1 MGTINYRTSDYITLA
16 VRPYD
21 REDFLTDAD
30 FMREYGEE
38 EIDRFIY
45 MYTEDDYYNIK
56 ALLEKHEFCYYHVT
70 LEMGYYEGFSLDI
83 ENNFSIYYDDYIE
96 KREAQKEITEIKQF
110 LVDCVNSGMVQC
122 FPSWGTTYLD
132 REESLQ
138 GINNA
143 IKAMREEAK
152 KTPTWAQYER
162 EGV

>member
-16 VRPYD
+16 VRPYE
-21 REDFLTDAD
+21 REDFLKDAD

-38 EIDRFIY
+38 EIERFIS

-56 ALLEKHEFCYYHVT
+56 ALLEAHRFYYYHIT
-70 LEMGYYEGFSLDI
+70 LETGYYEGFSLDI
-83 ENNFSIYYDDYIE
+83 ENNFSVAYDDYIE

-162 EGV
+162 EGK